1 MLERLM
7 VFNMKKEKK
16 FSMTK
21 LFMFFLFINCT
32 VIEIFTGWVTVK
44 NLYLAEVHNIAID
57 FTPLVTLIGV
67 VLGEVLSFGI
77 YALKSMKENTKGGI
91 VYDQAISTQ
100 ETLIEEEEEI
110 AVG

>member
-1 MLERLM
+1 MLI
-7 VFNMKKEKK
+7 MKKEKK

-21 LFMFFLFINCT
+21 IFMFFLFINCT
-32 VIEIFTGWVTVK
+32 VIEVFTGWVTVK
-44 NLYLAEVHNIAID
+44 NLYLAEMHNIAID

-77 YALKSMKENTKGGI
+77 YALKSAKENTQGGI
-91 VYDQAISTQ
+91 VYDKAMAKQ
-100 ETLIEEEEEI
+100 ESASEEEN

>member
-1 MLERLM
+1 
-7 VFNMKKEKK
+7 MKKEKK

-77 YALKSMKENTKGGI
+77 YALKSMKENTQGGI
-91 VYDQAISTQ
+91 VYDQAMSAQ
-100 ETLIEEEEEI
+100 EAPIEEEEI

>member
-1 MLERLM
+1 MSERLGA
-7 VFNMKKEKK
+7 NMKKK

-21 LFMFFLFINCT
+21 IFMFFLFINCT
-32 VIEIFTGWVTVK
+32 VIEIFTGWVTVR

-77 YALKSMKENTKGGI
+77 YALKSAKENSKGGI
-91 VYDQAISTQ
+91 VYDQAMAAQ
-100 ETLIEEEEEI
+100 EAPVEEEI